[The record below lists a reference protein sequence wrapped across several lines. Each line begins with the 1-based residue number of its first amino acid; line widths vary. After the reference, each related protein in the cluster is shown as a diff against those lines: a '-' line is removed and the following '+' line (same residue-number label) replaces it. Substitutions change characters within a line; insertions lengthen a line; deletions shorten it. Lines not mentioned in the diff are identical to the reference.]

1 MKRTNEQLSAQIN
14 ESQQRR
20 NDLQHE
26 FERAISA
33 HAKEMDNARADWKRQ
48 ADEYVDTIRKRDEE
62 IRQLKKTIYDNEQKF
77 DDERR
82 ALKKRIDE
90 LTSEVA
96 QLKDRLV
103 ILDEIKQ
110 QRDQLQANLKKYQES
125 RD

>member
-1 MKRTNEQLSAQIN
+1 MKRTNEQLSGQIN

-26 FERAISA
+26 FEKAIA
-33 HAKEMDNARADWKRQ
+33 KHAKEMDDARADWKRQ
-48 ADEYVDTIRKRDEE
+48 ADDYVDTIRKRDEE

-90 LTSEVA
+90 LTSEVS
-96 QLKDRLV
+96 QLKD
-103 ILDEIKQ
+103 
-110 QRDQLQANLKKYQES
+110 
-125 RD
+125 

>member
-1 MKRTNEQLSAQIN
+1 
-14 ESQQRR
+14 
-20 NDLQHE
+20 
-26 FERAISA
+26 
-33 HAKEMDNARADWKRQ
+33 
-48 ADEYVDTIRKRDEE
+48 
-62 IRQLKKTIYDNEQKF
+62 LKKTIYDNEQKF

>member
-1 MKRTNEQLSAQIN
+1 M
-14 ESQQRR
+14 
-20 NDLQHE
+20 
-26 FERAISA
+26 
-33 HAKEMDNARADWKRQ
+33 
-48 ADEYVDTIRKRDEE
+48 
-62 IRQLKKTIYDNEQKF
+62 KKTIYDNEQKF